1 MTMKTYISL
10 ALMLLTLF
18 LGSCDDL
25 QQKEYKKA
33 NRSDGTILVKGHIK
47 NPKKGG
53 KVELFR
59 NEAHKAEYTFINS
72 VRTYDDGNFEFKL
85 KGTPPVYYTIKV
97 YDQKTLIPIV
107 ASDYDITIVVDNEIT
122 AKKNYEVSGCK
133 DTELLHKFMA
143 GQKKLAVLRK
153 EEPNMPL
160 DEYTQKVKT
169 FAKDFLKEAEA
180 ENSITAL
187 LGAAMLDTE
196 VPEELEMME
205 NLEANYEE
213 RFAKCEYFKR
223 FQQNFKVGK
232 ATRKGEFVKDF
243 NVFTPNGDTLK
254 FPQGP
259 KDKYLFVEAWSVSD
273 PNVWKDR
280 KALKAVYE
288 KYQGQLE
295 IISYSYDDTKRKKAW
310 ENSINDFPWVH
321 AWVDGTSNFFFGY
334 TVFGFYKGK
343 TPNSYL
349 ISPEGKIIGKDL
361 RGLVLGAALEA
372 HQKQKTSKD
381 AS

>member
-59 NEAHKAEYTFINS
+59 NEAHKVEYTFINS

-97 YDQKTLIPIV
+97 YDEKTLIPIV
-107 ASDYDITIVVDNEIT
+107 VSDYDITILVDNEIT
-122 AKKNYEVSGCK
+122 AKKNYEVSGCR
-133 DTELLHKFMA
+133 DTELLHEFIA
-143 GQKKLAVLRK
+143 GRNKLAALRR

-180 ENSITAL
+180 KNSITAL

-223 FQQNFKVGK
+223 FKRNFEVGK
-232 ATRKGEFVKDF
+232 ATRKGQFVKDF
-243 NVFTPNGDTLK
+243 EVFTARGDTLK
-254 FPQGP
+254 FPQGS
-259 KDKYLFVEAWSVSD
+259 KDKYLFVEAWKVSD

-280 KALKAVYE
+280 KALRAVYE
-288 KYQGQLE
+288 KYQDQLE
-295 IISYSYDDTKRKKAW
+295 IISYNYGEAKEKPAW
-310 ENSINDFPWVH
+310 QKSINDFPWTH
-321 AWVDGTSNFFFGY
+321 AWSEGPNYFFGY
-334 TVFGFYKGK
+334 TIFGFYKEK
-343 TPNSYL
+343 TPKSYL

-361 RGLVLGAALEA
+361 RGLALGAALEA
-372 HQKQKTSKD
+372 HQKQQTSKD